1 MSTGRQGQMQIE
13 GILIWKDL
21 GKFAEVRRLAY
32 YEWRTEAS
40 FLILNFW
47 SFIVFWAA
55 INSNVYFLQ

>member
-1 MSTGRQGQMQIE
+1 MQIE

-21 GKFAEVRRLAY
+21 GKFAEVRLAY

>member
-1 MSTGRQGQMQIE
+1 MQIE

-32 YEWRTEAS
+32 YEWRTESS